1 MISISTVFCIQSLQ
15 HSLYSTSLLR
25 LQALSVCRNKI
36 SLPLLLHQ
44 LLVFIALYSLQLINT
59 MLGYTRQQ
67 LIFVQNLPLR
77 ECMGTLVKQLH
88 LPPHHH
94 HQKAFCQFLSCFFF
108 FVLWKS
114 KDNDRDHNIY
124 LHTQNLFPLPEFI
137 SLQNLKKERKNWYS
151 SYLNVKKNQ
160 FINFLG
166 ISWTQGNIF
175 TSICI

>member
-15 HSLYSTSLLR
+15 HSLYSTSLLW

-59 MLGYTRQQ
+59 MLGYTCQQ
-67 LIFVQNLPLR
+67 LIFFQNLPLR
-77 ECMGTLVKQLH
+77 ECMDTLVKQLH

-108 FVLWKS
+108 FLYRGS
-114 KDNDRDHNIY
+114 QRTMIE
-124 LHTQNLFPLPEFI
+124 TTTF
-137 SLQNLKKERKNWYS
+137 
-151 SYLNVKKNQ
+151 
-160 FINFLG
+160 
-166 ISWTQGNIF
+166 IF
-175 TSICI
+175 THRTCFHCLNSYHSRV